1 MGGITFADLVNYNG
15 EAESSAAGWA
25 SLLAGV
31 EESASY
37 FESNAIAPTGQVW
50 KGTAAQLAASSFQ
63 KTKGGLIEN
72 AASYSKIR
80 AALKTLDSQLVELKG
95 QLIKLADSIT
105 RGETFNGVAI
115 PDGYFEVTADGS
127 VQRFAGTNHLKDNP
141 QLDAII
147 PQLQQA
153 LDGLV
158 AQANTDDGNAAKVL
172 AQYFPKAEFA
182 KQAPTTAAWKTVSS
196 YGSLW
201 QIAQTEYGDG
211 NMWTKVWDANK
222 ATFAAHGVT
231 DPNVIPT
238 GLTLKVP
245 PLTSSTGPAA
255 TSGAP
260 TTTGFTGTPAHATTT
275 GSPQTQPGPTSSSP
289 SPGAVPVGPGEI

>member
-1 MGGITFADLVNYNG
+1 MAGITFADLVNYNG
-15 EAESSAAGWA
+15 EAEASADGWA
-25 SLLAGV
+25 NLLAGV

-37 FESNAIAPTGQVW
+37 FQSNAIAPTGQVW
-50 KGTAAQLAASSFQ
+50 TGTAAQLAASSFQ
-63 KTKGGLIEN
+63 KTKSGLIEN

-80 AALKTLDSQLVELKG
+80 GALMRLDSQLVELKG

-105 RGETFNGVAI
+105 GGETFNGVKI
-115 PDGYFEVTADGS
+115 PDGYFEVTADGT
-127 VQRFAGTNHLKDNP
+127 VQRFAGANHLKDNP

-147 PQLQQA
+147 QELQQA
-153 LDGLV
+153 IDSMV

-182 KQAPTTAAWKTVSS
+182 KQAPTTAPWKTVSS

-211 NMWTKVWDANK
+211 NLWTKIWQENQS
-222 ATFAAHGVT
+222 TFQMHGVT

-238 GLTLKVP
+238 GLTLKIP
-245 PLTSSTGPAA
+245 PLTNSTGPAA
-255 TSGAP
+255 TSGTP

-275 GSPQTQPGPTSSSP
+275 GSPQAQPTPATSSP
-289 SPGAVPVGPGEI
+289 SPDVVPGI